1 MSRVHGAL
9 HGGDAARS
17 LPPSRPSKQPNTRW
31 FVDLQRTYASP
42 QRPGPPHGANL
53 QHRDDIDLHVHRP
66 VPNDSRGRQIQKPAP
81 RGQPSPVDRVLREA
95 GVFVKMNEGSRKLD
109 QPLVKTPVFINAT
122 QPQNLQNIM
131 RLIVLAAVE
140 QFEKRSVF
148 PG

>member
-1 MSRVHGAL
+1 
-9 HGGDAARS
+9 
-17 LPPSRPSKQPNTRW
+17 
-31 FVDLQRTYASP
+31 
-42 QRPGPPHGANL
+42 
-53 QHRDDIDLHVHRP
+53 
-66 VPNDSRGRQIQKPAP
+66 
-81 RGQPSPVDRVLREA
+81 VDRVLREA